1 MRLILIGAGAAAA
14 VCVSACAGPDSP
26 PRSRSFGQD
35 VRLAREA
42 TTIESVV
49 PRNATLE
56 ELLRRHDLPADLTTS
71 LVSAVG
77 TVFNPRQLRADRPY
91 RITHSLGGVFREFE
105 YEIDASRFLR
115 VVANA
120 ILDGGTRPAIE
131 AEVVTYPKTIVSEAV
146 GATISNERPSLIA
159 ALNAHGENLLVALE
173 LADAFSGLV
182 DFHSDLQ
189 DGDRVEALIDR
200 AKRDDEVVGYEGLR
214 AAVLITEGRRLT
226 AIPFTLPDGKTAWYD
241 ENGRS
246 LKRAFL
252 RSPLPFQTS
261 ISSGFSYRRLHPV
274 TGNFRAHPAI
284 DYRAPHGAQ
293 VVSVAA
299 GTVEFA
305 ARSGASGN
313 LVRVRH
319 AGGYETMYLHLSR
332 FGPGIR
338 PGTRV
343 SQGQV
348 IGYVGATGVVTGTHL
363 DFRVRKNGS
372 WVNPLIEFGKMP
384 PGEPI
389 PASLMPDFFATRD
402 RLFAQMDALLSEN
415 ATRAAATPS
424 RPNN

>member
-1 MRLILIGAGAAAA
+1 MCAGA
-14 VCVSACAGPDSP
+14 CASGERL
-26 PRSRSFGQD
+26 PRTSSFRQD
-35 VRLAREA
+35 VLLVREA
-42 TTIESVV
+42 TTIEAIV

-56 ELLRRHDLPADLTTS
+56 ELLKRHDLPSDLTTS

-91 RITHSLGGVFREFE
+91 RITHTLGGVFREFE

-120 ILDGGTRPAIE
+120 LLDGAKPALE
-131 AEVVTYPKTIVSEAV
+131 AEVVTYPTTTVTTAVS
-146 GATISNERPSLIA
+146 ATITRERPSLIA
-159 ALNAHGENLLVALE
+159 ALNEHGEYLLVALE
-173 LADAFSGLV
+173 LADAFGGLI
-182 DFHSDLQ
+182 DFNSDLQ
-189 DGDRVEALIDR
+189 EDDTVDVLFDRR
-200 AKRDDEVVGYEGLR
+200 MRDQTLVGYDGLR
-214 AAVLITEGRRLT
+214 AAVLTNEGRRLT
-226 AIPFTLPDGKTAWYD
+226 AIPYTMDGKTAWYD

-284 DYRAPHGAQ
+284 DYRAPHGAP

-305 ARSGASGN
+305 ARSGGSGN
-313 LVRVRH
+313 LVRIRH

-332 FGPGIR
+332 FGAGIR
-338 PGTRV
+338 PGSRV

-363 DFRVRKNGS
+363 DFRVQKDGR
-372 WVNPLIEFGKMP
+372 WVNPLVEFGKMP
-384 PGEPI
+384 PGDPI
-389 PASLMPDFFATRD
+389 PASLMPEFTAMRD
-402 RLFAQMDALLSEN
+402 RLFAEMETQRSEQTQ
-415 ATRAAATPS
+415 ARAAASPQT
-424 RPNN
+424 RPN

>member
-1 MRLILIGAGAAAA
+1 LAAAA
-14 VCVSACAGPDSP
+14 AYAGACTDGPGV
-26 PRSRSFGQD
+26 PRSQSFRQD

-42 TTIESVV
+42 TTVEAVV
-49 PRNATLE
+49 PRNAPLE

-71 LVSAVG
+71 LVTAVR
-77 TVFNPRQLRADRPY
+77 TVFNPRQLRANRPY
-91 RITHSLGGVFREFE
+91 RITHTLGGVFRQFE
-105 YEIDASRFLR
+105 YEIDATRFLR
-115 VVANA
+115 VAANA
-120 ILDGGTRPAIE
+120 LLEGKPPALE
-131 AEVVTYPKTIVSEAV
+131 AEVVTYPTTTVTDAV
-146 GATISNERPSLIA
+146 GATITRERPSLIA
-159 ALNAHGENLLVALE
+159 ALNEHGENLLVALE
-173 LADAFSGLV
+173 LADAFGGLI
-182 DFHSDLQ
+182 DFNSDLQ
-189 DGDRVEALIDR
+189 RDDRVEVLFDR
-200 AKRDDEVVGYEGLR
+200 RMRDDAIVGYEGLR
-214 AAVLITEGRRLT
+214 AAVLINEDRRLT
-226 AIPFTLPDGKTAWYD
+226 AIPFTLDGKTAWYD

-284 DYRAPHGAQ
+284 DYRAPHGAP

-319 AGGYETMYLHLSR
+319 AGGYDTMYLHLSR

-348 IGYVGATGVVTGTHL
+348 IGYVGNTGVVTGTHL
-363 DFRVRKNGS
+363 DFRVQKNGR
-372 WVNPLIEFGKMP
+372 WVNPLVEFGRMP
-384 PGEPI
+384 PGDPI
-389 PASLMPDFFATRD
+389 PASVMPAFMALRDQVFAELETR
-402 RLFAQMDALLSEN
+402 LSEQ
-415 ATRAAATPS
+415 AAARAAAAPRT
-424 RPNN
+424 RPN

>member
-1 MRLILIGAGAAAA
+1 VASAA
-14 VCVSACAGPDSP
+14 ACAGTET
-26 PRSRSFGQD
+26 PRRTATFGQD
-35 VRLAREA
+35 VRLALEA

-56 ELLRRHDLPADLTTS
+56 ELLRKHNLSPDLTTS
-71 LVSAVG
+71 LVDAVR

-91 RITHSLGGVFREFE
+91 RVTHTLNGVFREFE
-105 YEIDASRFLR
+105 YQIDTSRFLR

-120 ILDGGTRPAIE
+120 LLDGGPSEVA
-131 AEVVTYPKTIVSEAV
+131 AEVVTYPTTTVPDAI
-146 GATISNERPSLIA
+146 GATISHERPSLIA
-159 ALNAHGENLLVALE
+159 ALNADGENLLVALE
-173 LADAFSGLV
+173 LADAFGGLV
-182 DFHSDLQ
+182 DFNSDLQ
-189 DGDRVEALIDR
+189 EGDVVEVLFDR
-200 AKRDDEVVGYEGLR
+200 ATRDGEIVGYEGLR
-214 AAVLITEGRRLT
+214 AAVLTNEGRRLT

-261 ISSGFSYRRLHPV
+261 ISSGFSFRRLHPV
-274 TGNFRAHPAI
+274 TRNFRAHPAI
-284 DYRAPHGAQ
+284 DYRAPHGAP

-299 GTVEFA
+299 GVVEFS

-348 IGYVGATGVVTGTHL
+348 IGYVGSTGVVTGTHL
-363 DFRVRKNGS
+363 DFRVQKNGR
-372 WVNPLIEFGKMP
+372 WVNPLVEFGRMP
-384 PGEPI
+384 PGDPI
-389 PASLMPDFFATRD
+389 PASLMPEFTALRDTVFAELQA
-402 RLFAQMDALLSEN
+402 RLADHQ
-415 ATRAAATPS
+415 RAA
-424 RPNN
+424 RPN